1 MTYLILRIMINAMAI
16 AIAVK
21 LVDGI
26 TFTGEW
32 WKMIFIGIV
41 FGVVNSIIKP
51 LLTFYV
57 APDYSDPGPFYPDHK
72 YANAFAYRTTLRTV
86 RTWAPDKRFLAG
98 LLGGLDREHSK
109 YDPVVADRSQE
120 HQILRKQ
127 KGPNLGDY
135 ACWQLF

>member
-32 WKMIFIGIV
+32 WKMIFIGVV

-51 LLTFYV
+51 V
-57 APDYSDPGPFYPDHK
+57 ADIFHFTPDYPDPGPFYPDHK
-72 YANAFAYRTTLRTV
+72 YPDAPAYRAAFRTV
-86 RTWAPDKRFLAG
+86 RTRPPDKRFLAG
-98 LLGGLDREHSK
+98 LLGGLDCEHSEH
-109 YDPVVADRSQE
+109 DTVMADRSQE
-120 HQILRKQ
+120 HQILRKE
-127 KGPNLGDY
+127 KGPDLGDY
-135 ACWQLF
+135 ACE